1 MMGAVVLT
9 EVICDHPSRGSAAF
23 GLTFSDRGMAS
34 QFARRMRRAG
44 YLARLSPEFE
54 TEVSLA
60 AALASAASYFDH
72 PELNEGAA

>member
-34 QFARRMRRAG
+34 QFARQMRRAG
-44 YLARLSPEFE
+44 YSARLSRNLKPR
-54 TEVSLA
+54 
-60 AALASAASYFDH
+60 SAWRLRS
-72 PELNEGAA
+72 PLRPRISIIPN